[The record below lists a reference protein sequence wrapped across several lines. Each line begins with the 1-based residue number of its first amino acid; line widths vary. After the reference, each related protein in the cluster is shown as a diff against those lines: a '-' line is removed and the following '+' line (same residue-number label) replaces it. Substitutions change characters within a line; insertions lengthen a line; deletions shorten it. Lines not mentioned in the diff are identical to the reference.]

1 MGDNNH
7 GKEVSIANKK
17 IAGYSILSVCYT
29 FVKRI
34 SQVMVVY
41 LLGYFG
47 CSSAWLIGP
56 VILSVMREEWKKDKD
71 LRRNVAKAAAL
82 CNEKEVILARVD
94 DLPTWVFFPDV
105 ERAEWINRILRQVWP
120 NFNHYAR
127 DLLKDTI
134 EPAVRDSLAAYKM
147 NGFKFERMILG
158 SIPPRVGGV
167 KVYDRNVS
175 RNEIIMDLDI
185 FYAGDCDISF
195 SIGAIKGG
203 IKDFQIHGM
212 VRVVMKPL
220 IREMPLVGGLQI
232 FFLNNPTIDFNLV
245 GVADLL
251 DMPGLSDILRRIIV
265 ETVASMMVLPNKLPI
280 TLSENVPA
288 RILRSPEPEGVLRV
302 HVVEAKDL
310 MKKDIGVLGKGKSDP
325 YAIITVGAQEYR
337 TQTINNTVAP
347 KWDYWCENIVYEAT
361 GQTLE
366 LQTFDADD
374 GIKKDDSLGRATL
387 DIASI
392 SKKGNADMWVTL
404 EDAKHGMVHLRM
416 TWLKLSSNAA
426 DLKAALVE
434 TQLLRVT
441 AMSTGL
447 LMIYLDSAKNLPSAW
462 AKRSHGQW
470 VTSGSKKSARAT
482 SKPDPCALLSLG
494 KKQETTT
501 VQMRTGDPVWE
512 QGFTFLVNNPQSD
525 TLHIKVIDQ
534 KTGQDIGR
542 LSYNLCDLMEKH
554 LMQIEDQPLALKHS
568 GPDSKILLS
577 MQMRIL
583 KYEEPKEEDD
593 DDESEKSK
601 ETSDNGKGASA
612 PLVAKDSVSGSESP
626 STPQSHSPL
635 KKQASHDSVASASSI
650 SVSKL
655 ITSEVASN
663 LDAQP
668 PSIPSVPPPDDD
680 DSELRFRSNAAAK
693 SHGDIGLGR
702 VQLTLRYSTQR
713 QRFIVVIH
721 KVVNL
726 PMPDPSNIPDPYVK
740 LYLLP
745 ERSKDSKRKTEAV
758 KDNCNPIYDETFEY
772 LISLGELNSRQ
783 LEISVVTKKGF
794 FSSES
799 PIIGQA
805 VINLGELSLHQ
816 PVTLWLDLQKEVR
829 REA

>member
-1 MGDNNH
+1 MGDNGN
-7 GKEVSIANKK
+7 KEVSVANKR
-17 IAGYSILSVCYT
+17 IAGYSVLSVCYT
-29 FVKRI
+29 FVKRL
-34 SQVMVVY
+34 SQVMLVY
-41 LLGYFG
+41 CLGYFG

-56 VILSVMREEWKKDKD
+56 VILSVMREEWKKEKD
-71 LRRNVAKAAAL
+71 LRRNVAKAAAM
-82 CNEKEVILARVD
+82 CQEKDVILARVD

-147 NGFKFERMILG
+147 NGFKFDRMIIG

-167 KVYDRNVS
+167 KVYDLNVS

-288 RILRSPEPEGVLRV
+288 RILRTPEPEGVLRV

-310 MKKDIGVLGKGKSDP
+310 MKKDIGMLGKGKSDP
-325 YAIITVGAQEYR
+325 YAVITVGAQEFR

-347 KWDYWCENIVYEAT
+347 KWDYWCESIVYEAM

-366 LQTFDADD
+366 VQIIDADD
-374 GIKKDDSLGRATL
+374 APKKDDTLGRATL
-387 DIASI
+387 DISSI
-392 SKKGNADMWVTL
+392 SRKGNVDMWVTL

-416 TWLKLSSNAA
+416 TWLKLSCNVA
-426 DLKAALVE
+426 DLKAAMME
-434 TQLLRVT
+434 TQLLRLT
-441 AMSTGL
+441 SMSTGL
-447 LMIYLDSAKNLPSAW
+447 LMVYLDSAKNLPSA
-462 AKRSHGQW
+462 R
-470 VTSGSKKSARAT
+470 TT
-482 SKPDPCALLSLG
+482 SKPNPCAVLTLG

-501 VQMRTGDPVWE
+501 VQLRTGDPVWE
-512 QGFTFLVNNPQSD
+512 QGFTFLVNNPQAD
-525 TLHIKVIDQ
+525 TLHVKVVDQ

-542 LSYNLCDLMEKH
+542 LSYNLSDLMDKP
-554 LMQIEDQPLALKHS
+554 LMQIEDQPLGLKHS

-577 MQMRIL
+577 MQMKIL
-583 KYEEPKEEDD
+583 KHEEPKEEED

-601 ETSDNGKGASA
+601 EPSEKENGVPA
-612 PLVAKDSVSGSESP
+612 PLVAKDNVSGSESP
-626 STPQSHSPL
+626 TTPQSHSPL
-635 KKQASHDSVASASSI
+635 KKQASHDSVTSASSL
-650 SVSKL
+650 SASKL

-663 LDAQP
+663 LDAEP
-668 PSIPSVPPPDDD
+668 PSIPSMPPPDDD
-680 DSELRFRSNAAAK
+680 DSELRFRTSAAAK
-693 SHGDIGLGR
+693 STGDVGLGR
-702 VQLTLRYSTQR
+702 IQLTLRYSTQR
-713 QRFIVVIH
+713 QRFIIVIH

-726 PMPDPSNIPDPYVK
+726 PMPDPNNIPDPYVK

-758 KDNCNPIYDETFEY
+758 KDNCNPVYDETFEY

-799 PIIGQA
+799 PIIGQT
-805 VINLGELSLHQ
+805 VINLAELSLPQ
-816 PVTLWLDLQKEVR
+816 PTTLWRDLQKEVR
-829 REA
+829 RDA

>member
-1 MGDNNH
+1 MGDNGN
-7 GKEVSIANKK
+7 KEVSVANKR
-17 IAGYSILSVCYT
+17 IAGYSVLSVCYT
-29 FVKRI
+29 FVKRL
-34 SQVMVVY
+34 SQVMLVY
-41 LLGYFG
+41 CLGYFG

-56 VILSVMREEWKKDKD
+56 VILSVMREEWKKEKD
-71 LRRNVAKAAAL
+71 LRRNVAKAAAM
-82 CNEKEVILARVD
+82 CQEKDVILARVD

-147 NGFKFERMILG
+147 NGFKFDRMIIG

-167 KVYDRNVS
+167 KVYDLNVS

-288 RILRSPEPEGVLRV
+288 RILRTPEPEGVLRV

-310 MKKDIGVLGKGKSDP
+310 MKKDIGMLGKGKSDP
-325 YAIITVGAQEYR
+325 YAVITVGAQEFR

-347 KWDYWCENIVYEAT
+347 KWDYWCEFVVEEEKGQDLRAQLYDKDT
-361 GQTLE
+361 GE
-366 LQTFDADD
+366 DD
-374 GIKKDDSLGRATL
+374 FLGRATL
-387 DIASI
+387 DISSI
-392 SKKGNADMWVTL
+392 SRKGNVDMWVTL

-416 TWLKLSSNAA
+416 TWLKLSCNVA
-426 DLKAALVE
+426 DLKAAMME
-434 TQLLRVT
+434 TQLLRLT
-441 AMSTGL
+441 SMSTGL
-447 LMIYLDSAKNLPSAW
+447 LMVYLDSAKNLPSA
-462 AKRSHGQW
+462 R
-470 VTSGSKKSARAT
+470 TT
-482 SKPDPCALLSLG
+482 SKPNPCAVLTLG

-501 VQMRTGDPVWE
+501 VQLRTGDPVWE
-512 QGFTFLVNNPQSD
+512 QGFTFLVNNPQAD
-525 TLHIKVIDQ
+525 TLHVKVVDQ

-542 LSYNLCDLMEKH
+542 LSYNLSDLMDKP
-554 LMQIEDQPLALKHS
+554 LMQIEDQPLGLKHS

-577 MQMRIL
+577 MQMKIL
-583 KYEEPKEEDD
+583 KHEEPKEEED

-601 ETSDNGKGASA
+601 EPSEKENGVPA
-612 PLVAKDSVSGSESP
+612 PLVAKDNVSGSESP
-626 STPQSHSPL
+626 TTPQSHSPL
-635 KKQASHDSVASASSI
+635 KKQASHDSVTSASSL
-650 SVSKL
+650 SASKL

-663 LDAQP
+663 LDAEP
-668 PSIPSVPPPDDD
+668 PSIPSMPPPDDD
-680 DSELRFRSNAAAK
+680 DSELRFRTSAAAK
-693 SHGDIGLGR
+693 STGDVGLGR
-702 VQLTLRYSTQR
+702 IQLTLRYSTQR
-713 QRFIVVIH
+713 QRFIIVIH

-726 PMPDPSNIPDPYVK
+726 PMPDPNNIPDPYVK

-758 KDNCNPIYDETFEY
+758 KDNCNPVYDETFEY

-799 PIIGQA
+799 PIIGQT
-805 VINLGELSLHQ
+805 VINLAELSLPQ
-816 PVTLWLDLQKEVR
+816 PTTLWRDLQKEVR
-829 REA
+829 RDA

>member
-1 MGDNNH
+1 MGDNGN
-7 GKEVSIANKK
+7 KEVSVANKR
-17 IAGYSILSVCYT
+17 IAGYSVLSVCYT
-29 FVKRI
+29 FVKRL
-34 SQVMVVY
+34 SQVMLVY
-41 LLGYFG
+41 CLGYFG

-56 VILSVMREEWKKDKD
+56 VILSVMREEWKKEKD
-71 LRRNVAKAAAL
+71 LRRNVAKAAAM
-82 CNEKEVILARVD
+82 CQEKDVILARVD

-147 NGFKFERMILG
+147 NGFKFDRMIIG

-167 KVYDRNVS
+167 KVYDLNVS

-288 RILRSPEPEGVLRV
+288 RILRTPEPEGVLRV

-310 MKKDIGVLGKGKSDP
+310 MKKDIGMLGKGKSDP
-325 YAIITVGAQEYR
+325 YAVITVGAQEFR

-347 KWDYWCENIVYEAT
+347 KWDYWCEAEISSRK
-361 GQTLE
+361 GQEVLLE
-366 LQTFDADD
+366 VWDYDPGFPGVQNDD
-374 GIKKDDSLGRATL
+374 YLGRATL
-387 DIASI
+387 DISSI
-392 SKKGNADMWVTL
+392 SRKGNVDMWVTL

-416 TWLKLSSNAA
+416 TWLKLSCNVA
-426 DLKAALVE
+426 DLKAAMME
-434 TQLLRVT
+434 TQLLRLT
-441 AMSTGL
+441 SMSTGL
-447 LMIYLDSAKNLPSAW
+447 LMVYLDSAKNLPSA
-462 AKRSHGQW
+462 R
-470 VTSGSKKSARAT
+470 TT
-482 SKPDPCALLSLG
+482 SKPNPCAVLTLG

-501 VQMRTGDPVWE
+501 VQLRTGDPVWE
-512 QGFTFLVNNPQSD
+512 QGFTFLVNNPQAD
-525 TLHIKVIDQ
+525 TLHVKVVDQ

-542 LSYNLCDLMEKH
+542 LSYNLSDLMDKP
-554 LMQIEDQPLALKHS
+554 LMQIEDQPLGLKHS

-577 MQMRIL
+577 MQMKIL
-583 KYEEPKEEDD
+583 KHEEPKEEED

-601 ETSDNGKGASA
+601 EPSEKENGVPA
-612 PLVAKDSVSGSESP
+612 PLVAKDNVSGSESP
-626 STPQSHSPL
+626 TTPQSHSPL
-635 KKQASHDSVASASSI
+635 KKQASHDSVTSASSL
-650 SVSKL
+650 SASKL

-663 LDAQP
+663 LDAEP
-668 PSIPSVPPPDDD
+668 PSIPSMPPPDDD
-680 DSELRFRSNAAAK
+680 DSELRFRTSAAAK
-693 SHGDIGLGR
+693 STGDVGLGR
-702 VQLTLRYSTQR
+702 IQLTLRYSTQR
-713 QRFIVVIH
+713 QRFIIVIH

-726 PMPDPSNIPDPYVK
+726 PMPDPNNIPDPYVK

-758 KDNCNPIYDETFEY
+758 KDNCNPVYDETFEY

-799 PIIGQA
+799 PIIGQT
-805 VINLGELSLHQ
+805 VINLAELSLPQ
-816 PVTLWLDLQKEVR
+816 PTTLWRDLQKEVR
-829 REA
+829 RDA